1 MLFSSQKQTTCH
13 VKNILALQMTL
24 EKSCNKM
31 KYQTKKYWIQW

>member
-24 EKSCNKM
+24 EKCNKM